1 MSIEVQQQ
9 LDEVETTPPVEVGV
23 SSKVGDV
30 DVVNTIE
37 VTAYVPK
44 YTICGDDIYIAQY
57 TTEPPL
63 WLTDL
68 IEYKTST
75 SQLANDV
82 DDLEDSFQNFQD
94 GYTQQ
99 IAYLQNQNNAM
110 AFDISTLK
118 VSNNTNVAGIQRL
131 DSTKITA
138 SDAEAI
144 ATATIGAWSN
154 TTGGAWFDSKI
165 STVSNVAYSA
175 ARSAANL
182 TAVMNS
188 QQDQLLAIVGDVST
202 LQKQVDGKVETWF
215 GLQSPVLGDGSVD
228 VTVEPYAT
236 WLANDELEVHTGD
249 SYIHYELDLSGNKV
263 ILGTYKFVYDTD
275 IDTYQ
280 WSLFSDDLASEAYNR
295 ALQAQDT
302 ADSKIVTYYQTFPPT
317 GASLGDLW
325 LDSDDSDK
333 LYRYNGTNWVA
344 VDDKRIQA
352 SVQRLDEATVT
363 VDGTARAKSS
373 LKVDANGV
381 VSGYVAESGST
392 SKFKIYADEFSIARY
407 DNGQEVGNPFVV
419 DTTTNKIKFTG
430 SVSFAG
436 TAVDTALQ
444 QGDAANDIN
453 NGTTTI
459 DGGKITTGSIDA
471 NKIRVNSLTVDTLD
485 FSTQEN
491 RNAFA
496 SKIGDTLLEY
506 TDFMQDFFALANKG
520 SSAEIRPLT
529 WNGTRYLDDFLMARI
544 YRDNNVLYIY
554 VYGATDKG
562 SDMGGT
568 LYTSYVNDSEKSRS
582 KNIRIDFAATNNQSF
597 GVRTNTTVTF
607 SDFNSIPLQ
616 SSAIVKTLYRENSGA
631 SYVTAEYS
639 IFGFIVFESLNKS
652 IITYDSVNGGMA
664 TKIGKEYNVIV
675 PANSG
680 AVSVQLP
687 IGVYQV
693 KPLSS
698 AVSVQYSC
706 GYDANGYY
714 VCHTGSSKYP
724 MVAKDYQR
732 EYPQDFPEMYSESFT
747 VDKDVLRTIYV
758 KFSVVK
764 VIKQN
769 FGLPTIYENYVGTAT
784 SNVTVT
790 LIKVG

>member
-118 VSNNTNVAGIQRL
+118 VSNNINVAGIQRL

-215 GLQSPVLGDGSVD
+215 GTISPVNPDGSVN
-228 VTVEPYAT
+228 TAVEPYAT
-236 WLANDELEVHTGD
+236 WLANDELGVHTGD
-249 SYIHYELDLSGNKV
+249 SYIHYELDMSGNKV

-275 IDTYQ
+275 TDTYQ

-344 VDDKRIQA
+344 VDDKRISA

-459 DGGKITTGSIDA
+459 DGGKITTGTITASQIKA
-471 NKIRVNSLTVDTLD
+471 NAITTNQLSTNIGLVN
-485 FSTQEN
+485 
-491 RNAFA
+491 
-496 SKIGDTLLEY
+496 G
-506 TDFMQDFFALANKG
+506 
-520 SSAEIRPLT
+520 
-529 WNGTRYLDDFLMARI
+529 
-544 YRDNNVLYIY
+544 YIY
-554 VYGATDKG
+554 
-562 SDMGGT
+562 S
-568 LYTSYVNDSEKSRS
+568 
-582 KNIRIDFAATNNQSF
+582 
-597 GVRTNTTVTF
+597 
-607 SDFNSIPLQ
+607 SDFNGN
-616 SSAIVKTLYRENSGA
+616 VSGDIG
-631 SYVTAEYS
+631 YPTK
-639 IFGFIVFESLNKS
+639 GFR
-652 IITYDSVNGGMA
+652 
-664 TKIGKEYNVIV
+664 
-675 PANSG
+675 
-680 AVSVQLP
+680 
-687 IGVYQV
+687 
-693 KPLSS
+693 LSS
-698 AVSVQYSC
+698 NAAGTYS
-706 GYDANGYY
+706 D
-714 VCHTGSSKYP
+714 
-724 MVAKDYQR
+724 
-732 EYPQDFPEMYSESFT
+732 
-747 VDKDVLRTIYV
+747 
-758 KFSVVK
+758 
-764 VIKQN
+764 
-769 FGLPTIYENYVGTAT
+769 PTIYGAYIRGGTISAESIVSGSLTKTNYFRVVNKHVDDAYMHTLVDIDVDNSSGQAILMNLNLNLRNGGGTAIAGQVLIVVSDSVGQSST
-784 SNVTVT
+784 VGRAIRPSLTNQYGDTFIADGVLNPYIIKSDIKETNQWADFGDETNFVEYFLAPMIPAGYKNIKLKIFIPNTDGYGLVTYSFGIIQ
-790 LIKVG
+790 LKK